1 MIPNR
6 TIIGN
11 RGSGKSVALEGM
23 LCEIAR
29 EASVLLLDW
38 PGTLAD
44 RMTGRMIERGL
55 EGKLIVDKARWTDR
69 MPQWAFRP
77 EPRSTDPLMR
87 QMEAEAAD
95 EMLLSACFA
104 RRYEKDGS
112 LAPSTYRAARAAI
125 RVFFGIP
132 AAIRPPID
140 RITRLFRAKD
150 PLGQWML
157 RETAERDAAH
167 VFLDAAKLAVRA
179 PTQWDGLVGAGGRLL
194 DVLASPAIWTRHG
207 ASLDWKTVLR
217 ERKHV
222 YLGMEGLAPTTAT
235 TLAVLAYAPA
245 IQAAKALFEET
256 GTASPLV
263 VVLEEAG
270 ALGLV
275 TPLILTAMQAYRK
288 YGVSVWVVSQ
298 TVEDFRDAATR
309 EQLLAMSEHHWH
321 QMTAGVE
328 RAAADCAQPTYDP
341 NRVLHTKERPVV
353 HRYAEV
359 ASRTVQV
366 DARGRTR
373 STSRGTAFRPIVG
386 VQVEETFDTPANHEA
401 ELRRQL
407 ATLGVGERIVRGL
420 DGTVRRETVP
430 LPPDPWGPFAEEEI
444 TLNGTTQSLAR
455 HRLDAALARIR
466 QNSVYSPPPVWTPP
480 PSPAR
485 SAPARTPTPPTGV
498 GPRGMRGS

>member
-1 MIPNR
+1 
-6 TIIGN
+6 
-11 RGSGKSVALEGM
+11 M
-23 LCEIAR
+23 LSEIAR
-29 EASVLLLDW
+29 EAAVLLLDW

-44 RMTGRMIERGL
+44 RMTGRMIEMGL
-55 EGKLIVDKARWTDR
+55 ERKLIVDKARWTDR

-77 EPRSTDPLMR
+77 EPQSPDPLTR

-112 LAPSTYRAARAAI
+112 LAPSTYRSARAAI
-125 RVFFGIP
+125 RVHFGIP

-157 RETAERDAAH
+157 QETTERDAAH
-167 VFLDAAKLAVRA
+167 VFLDAAKLAVRS

-298 TVEDFRDAATR
+298 TVEDFRDAATL

-366 DARGRTR
+366 DARGGPGARARARRSGRSWACRRRRPSTPRRTTRR
-373 STSRGTAFRPIVG
+373 SCGGSSPPSASASGSSGGSTARCG
-386 VQVEETFDTPANHEA
+386 G
-401 ELRRQL
+401 RR
-407 ATLGVGERIVRGL
+407 
-420 DGTVRRETVP
+420 VP
-430 LPPDPWGPFAEEEI
+430 LPPDPWGPFADEEI
-444 TLNGTTQSLAR
+444 TLNGTMQSLAR

-466 QNSVYSPPPVWTPP
+466 QNSVYSPPAVWTPP
-480 PSPAR
+480 PLPAR
-485 SAPARTPTPPTGV
+485 SAPTRIPTPPTGV
-498 GPRGMRGS
+498 VPRGMRGS